1 MEGAE
6 GVKGLRGSFIS
17 LNDRGGKEMGK
28 ADVECPEDRWS
39 ETANEIWLYHGMKL
53 K

>member
-17 LNDRGGKEMGK
+17 LNVWDGQEMGK
-28 ADVECPEDRWS
+28 ADVECSEDRWS
-39 ETANEIWLYHGMKL
+39 ETANDIWLCHGMR
-53 K
+53 